1 MNEDLRTREYCLE
14 ILLSVLYKEEQ
25 SHILL
30 KNVLDKCD
38 DWEPARKAFLKKL
51 TMGVLERK
59 EELTYVL
66 SQYMKKGSR
75 IKPVIRVILL
85 MGAYQI
91 LYMDQVY
98 DTKACNL
105 SVELAKKKGFV
116 NLAGFVNGV
125 LRTLS
130 REKEHIG
137 YPDPGKDMTLYLQAK
152 YSLPVWIGEHFIQNY
167 GAKKTEEICRYYL
180 KDAGLSVHVK
190 ENLSLEEK
198 AELLH
203 AWEEKG
209 VKITPCTYLPDACRL
224 EHAGDVSSLKGY
236 DEGLFHVQDFSA
248 QLVGFLAPVKEGDT
262 VMDVCA
268 SPGGKSLY
276 VAGRLNGTGKVMAFD
291 VSDAKVGRIRENAER
306 MHFAGIDCDV
316 KDATEVHEEL
326 RAKADV
332 LIADV
337 PCSGL
342 GVIGRKPDLK
352 NRLRKESL
360 DEIITL
366 QKKIL
371 RAVSGNVKKG
381 GFLLYSTCTVNPGEN
396 EEMAD
401 WILNNLAFEEAS
413 FERFPEELKDARLS
427 KGRVLILPGEYDS
440 DGFFIA
446 LFRRTGD

>member
-30 KNVLDKCD
+30 KKVLDKCD
-38 DWEPARKAFLKKL
+38 DWEPSRKAFLKKL

-59 EELTYVL
+59 EELSFVL
-66 SQYMKKGSR
+66 SAFMKKGSKV
-75 IKPVIRVILL
+75 KPVIQTILL

-125 LRTLS
+125 LRALS
-130 REKEHIG
+130 RGKDTIA
-137 YPDPGKDMTLYLQAK
+137 YPDADKDPAGYLQAR
-152 YSLPVWIGEHFIQNY
+152 YSLPVWIGEEYIRNFGLH
-167 GAKKTEEICRYYL
+167 KTEEICRYYL
-180 KDAGLSVHVK
+180 KDAGLSVHLKESLSAKEK
-190 ENLSLEEK
+190 ENLLR
-198 AELLH
+198 
-203 AWEEKG
+203 AWEERN
-209 VKITPCTYLPDACRL
+209 VKITPCTYLPDAYLL
-224 EHAGDVSSLKGY
+224 EGAGDVTTLPGY
-236 DEGLFHVQDFSA
+236 DEGFFHVQDFSA
-248 QLVGFLAPVKEGDT
+248 QLAGFLSPVKSGDT

-276 VAGRLNGTGKVMAFD
+276 IAPKAGNEGRVLSLD
-291 VSDAKVGRIRENAER
+291 VSDAKVERMKENVSR
-306 MHFAGIDCDV
+306 MHFDNIRCEV
-316 KDATEVHEEL
+316 RDATVSQPEL
-326 RAKADV
+326 YGTADV

-352 NRLRKESL
+352 NRLHKEDLESIV
-360 DEIITL
+360 DL
-366 QKKIL
+366 QKQIVRTVINELKD
-371 RAVSGNVKKG
+371 G
-381 GFLLYSTCTVNPGEN
+381 GYLLYSTCTVNPGEN

-401 WILNNLAFEEAS
+401 WIAANLPVKEVS
-413 FERFPEELKDARLS
+413 FDHFPQELSSARLS
-427 KGRVLILPGEYDS
+427 GGRVRILPGEFGG

-446 LFRRTGD
+446 LFQKCGA

>member
-25 SHILL
+25 SHVFL
-30 KNVLDKCD
+30 KKVLDKND
-38 DWEPARKAFLKKL
+38 DWEPSRKAFLKKL

-59 EELTYVL
+59 EELSFVL
-66 SQYMKKGSR
+66 SQFMKKGSKV
-75 IKPVIRVILL
+75 KPVIQTILL

-91 LYMDQVY
+91 LYMDKVS

-125 LRTLS
+125 LRSLS
-130 REKEHIG
+130 RGKESIV
-137 YPDPGKDMTLYLQAK
+137 YPDAAKDPAGYLQAK
-152 YSLPVWIGEHFIQNY
+152 YSLPTLMGELFTSAY
-167 GAKKTEEICRYYL
+167 GMEKTKEICEYFL
-180 KDAGLSVHVK
+180 KDSGLSVHVK
-190 ENLSLEEK
+190 ESLSDKEK
-198 AELLH
+198 EDLLK

-209 VKITPCTYLPDACRL
+209 ITVTPCKYLPNAYRL
-224 EHAGDVSSLKGY
+224 NGAGDVSLLNGY

-248 QLVGFLAPVKEGDT
+248 QLVGCLAPVREGDT
-262 VMDVCA
+262 VMDICA

-276 VAGRLNGTGKVMAFD
+276 VAECAGKVYSFD
-291 VSDAKVGRIRENAER
+291 VSEGKTERIKENAARMRFDNIICEVRDASVKQPDLER
-306 MHFAGIDCDV
+306 
-316 KDATEVHEEL
+316 
-326 RAKADV
+326 KADV

-352 NRLRKESL
+352 NRLKKEDL
-360 DEIITL
+360 VEIVKL
-366 QKKIL
+366 QKQIIAAAASDIKE
-371 RAVSGNVKKG
+371 G
-381 GFLLYSTCTVNPGEN
+381 GYLLYSTCTVNPGEN

-401 WILNNLAFEEAS
+401 WIKANLPFGEVS
-413 FERFPEELKDARLS
+413 FERFPEELKEARIS
-427 KGRVLILPGEYDS
+427 DGRVRILPGEYDG

-446 LFRRTGD
+446 LFRKCGE